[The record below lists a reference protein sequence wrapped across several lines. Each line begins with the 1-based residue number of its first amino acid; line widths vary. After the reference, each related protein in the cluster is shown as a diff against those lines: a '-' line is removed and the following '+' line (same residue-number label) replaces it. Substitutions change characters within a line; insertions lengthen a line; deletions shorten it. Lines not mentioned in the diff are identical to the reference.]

1 MPGPQKRRF
10 RRSKLDQFAHLVG
23 KIPDREVAAMAG
35 ITPDGV
41 RMYRQRH
48 AIPSVSSFRKTNQGA
63 PTPKRIAL
71 ARGPRSH
78 AFNVSIRRDD
88 EEQNCVVLSSDIVA
102 ATRVAMD
109 SVAGQSAEVT
119 RVQYIAEALN

>member
-1 MPGPQKRRF
+1 MPGTEKRRF
-10 RRSKLDQFAHLVG
+10 RRSKLDQYAHLVG

-48 AIPSVSSFRKTNQGA
+48 AIPSVSAYRKMSRDT
-63 PTPKRIAL
+63 PVPKRMTAP
-71 ARGPRSH
+71 RGDRSH
-78 AFNVSIRRDD
+78 AFNVCIRRDD
-88 EEQNCVVLSSDIVA
+88 QEQNYVVLSSDIVE
-102 ATRVAMD
+102 ATRMAMA